1 MPTPPYR
8 LIADELRRRIM
19 SGELAPGD
27 KVPGENTLVTQ
38 YAVAAE
44 TARKALGVLAAEGLT
59 EARRGSAT
67 RVRAFRPIMRQG
79 VKRLAAEQWG
89 GGRSIW
95 QADLDQRPLT
105 TDRVAVAE
113 QPCPEHIA
121 PALNLQ
127 PADPV
132 WVRDRR
138 YLVEGQPVMLATSY
152 LPAQLVAGSAIT
164 REDTGSGGIYARLA
178 ELGHGPVH
186 FREQVRARLA
196 LPEEAAALG
205 LGVTAP
211 VVLIVRYAYAEGGV
225 PVEVNEMVLDASRYL
240 MEWEFPA

>member
-8 LIADELRRRIM
+8 LIADELRRRIL

-27 KVPGENTLVTQ
+27 KVPGENALVTQ

-59 EARRGSAT
+59 EAKRGSAT
-67 RVRAFRPIMRQG
+67 RVRAFRPILRLANR
-79 VKRLAAEQWG
+79 RLAAEQWG
-89 GGRSIW
+89 QGRSIW
-95 QADLDQRPLT
+95 QTDLDQRPMS
-105 TDRVAVAE
+105 TDRISVAE

-121 PALNLQ
+121 PALNLEV
-127 PADPV
+127 AAPV
-132 WVRDRR
+132 WVRERR

-164 REDTGSGGIYARLA
+164 QENTGPGGTYARLA
-178 ELGHGPVH
+178 ELGSGPVH
-186 FREQVRARLA
+186 FREQVRARMP
-196 LPEEAAALG
+196 LPDEAAALG
-205 LGVTAP
+205 LGLGAP